1 MIFAPDTL
9 SGRHI
14 LVTGASSGLGRQAAV
29 QLADAGA
36 RLSLIGR
43 NIERLAQSAG
53 ALSGEGHS
61 TYSVDMSDAEVAA
74 DAVQAIAKETGS
86 FAGIFHSAGTA
97 MIVPARVTKNRHL
110 DDVFGAGVRGAFG
123 VARAAAKKG
132 VLEDG
137 GSLVFMS
144 SVSALRGR
152 QGMSAYSAAKAAVD
166 AMVRVLAWELAERRI
181 RVNSIIA
188 GAVATAMH
196 MDFVKTA
203 SEELVRNYE
212 ELHLLGFGKP
222 EDIGHAALFL
232 LSDASRW
239 ITGTNMVVDGGYTA
253 K

>member
-1 MIFAPDTL
+1 MIFSPDAL

-14 LVTGASSGLGRQAAV
+14 LVTGASSGLGRQAAI
-29 QLADAGA
+29 QLAGVGA
-36 RLSLIGR
+36 RLALIGR
-43 NIERLAQSAG
+43 NTERLAETAAS
-53 ALSGEGHS
+53 LPGERH
-61 TYSVDMSDAEVAA
+61 TTHSVDMSDAEVAA
-74 DAVQAIAKETGS
+74 DAVQMIAKKHGAL
-86 FAGIFHSAGTA
+86 AGIFHSAGTA
-97 MIVPARVTKNRHL
+97 LIAPARVTKTRHL

-132 VLEDG
+132 VVEDG
-137 GSLVFMS
+137 GSLAFMS

-166 AMVRVLAWELAERRI
+166 GMVRVLASELAERRI

-188 GAVATAMH
+188 GAVETAMH
-196 MDFVKTA
+196 MDFVGTA
-203 SEELVRNYE
+203 SDELVRNYE
-212 ELHLLGFGKP
+212 ALHLLGFGRP
-222 EDIGHAALFL
+222 EDIGNAAIFL